1 MALDMHRRN
10 VLKKGG
16 HAQVDEDDAELL
28 KRIITPEF
36 PRDPLEILGERS
48 FNPPRI
54 VPKEEIGTPV
64 QEFFRDVTVF
74 VTGGTGFM
82 GKILT
87 EKLLRS
93 CPHLKHIYLLVR
105 DKKGKTSAERI
116 EAIFQDRLYKRLKHE
131 SPDFYKKVSVMNGN
145 LEEPELGL
153 SDEDKK
159 KFAEQVN
166 VVFHGAATVRFDEK
180 LKLAVGIN
188 VIGTREILK
197 LAKSAKNLKAM
208 MHVSTAYSFCPRS
221 EIEEKFYD
229 MPVHYMDVIN
239 KVTTMNES
247 EINFETNKI
256 LGEWPNT
263 YTFTKALAECVVKN
277 ESQGLPIGL
286 FRPSVIVS
294 TYKEPVRG
302 WIDNVYGPIGVI
314 VGVGTGI
321 LRVYEGGHDKSSSDM
336 VPVDLVVN
344 GLICAAKATAEKYEK
359 SKSEKKDV
367 DIPVYIY
374 SSGTQNPITW
384 GEIIDHSIHYSF
396 DFPTIKAVWYY
407 SLTFTEN
414 KYLYTILS
422 FLMHTIP
429 GYFLD
434 FLARLVGEKPV
445 LTKIYKKMNDIREVL
460 TYFRSR
466 NWVFKNQNTQ
476 QLWHKLS
483 NEDKQLFFF
492 NMTEFSWEYFLQAM
506 GLGLRVYLVNDDI
519 HTLPAARIKWRRLY
533 YAHVALKTVLF
544 AVLIFLLWSFLK
556 YIVF

>member
-10 VLKKGG
+10 VLKKGQ
-16 HAQVDEDDAELL
+16 AQVGEDDAELL
-28 KRIITPEF
+28 KRIITPEY
-36 PRDPLEILGERS
+36 PRDPLEILGERN
-48 FNPPRI
+48 FNSPRV
-54 VPKEEIGTPV
+54 VPKDEIGTPV

-74 VTGGTGFM
+74 ITGGTGFM

-105 DKKGKTSAERI
+105 NKKGKTSDERI
-116 EAIFQDRLYKRLKHE
+116 KAIFQDRLYKRLKHE

-208 MHVSTAYSFCPRS
+208 MHVSTAYSFCPHS

-239 KVTTMNES
+239 KVTTMNDS
-247 EINFETNKI
+247 EINFETPKI

-321 LRVYEGGHDKSSSDM
+321 LHVYEGGYDKSSSDM

-359 SKSEKKDV
+359 FKSEKREV

-384 GEIIDHSIHYSF
+384 GEIIDHSLHFSLEW
-396 DFPTIKAVWYY
+396 PTIKAVWYY

-414 KYLYTILS
+414 KYLFTILS

-445 LTKIYKKMNDIREVL
+445 LTKIYKKMNDVREIL

-466 NWVFKNQNTQ
+466 NWVFKNHNTQ
-476 QLWHKLS
+476 ELWQSLS

-492 NMTEFSWEYFLQAM
+492 NMTDFSWEYFLQAM
-506 GLGLRVYLVNDDI
+506 CLGLRVYLVNDDI
-519 HTLPAARIKWRRLY
+519 HTLPEARIRWRRLY
-533 YAHVALKTVLF
+533 YAHVALKTVFF
-544 AVLIFLLWSFLK
+544 AVLIFLVWSLLK
-556 YIVF
+556 FILF